1 MKLLTKFNLIR
12 LVQPDATEPN
22 RMRLSLVKAPALL
35 EWAVEYRR

>member
-22 RMRLSLVKAPALL
+22 RMQLSPTGCD
-35 EWAVEYRR
+35 